1 MFDSGH
7 TLTDAPT
14 RPTIRP
20 MGSRPFRR
28 LAWLV
33 GALLLLQSTGG
44 VAVAHHGG
52 RPIGALFNCDRPG
65 VFPPRCTS
73 VANDLRHSVFF
84 DSTLTDSLADSL
96 RDSLA
101 EDYDPT
107 ALVTSVATE
116 LTRAT
121 DVIAFSQDY
130 GDVGAAAWVY
140 CPPDAPQ
147 GMNAE
152 GDRWC
157 RMQEL
162 HFNLNSRLAIY
173 FEDDGSRDHVAC
185 HELGHTI
192 GLRHW
197 GNPPES
203 AEPAAATCMNADTP
217 NGPTVLHQIDVD
229 HIEAY
234 HYVAPPP
241 SRRIRLLSA
250 PVAPVAQDPSGPM
263 GDAGVEALEIERF
276 TSLRAMTAGSDA
288 VVRGTVVSVEPGRVF
303 GDPDRSPLHY
313 AAVTIRANEVLA
325 GSLAP
330 PGASEVILEIPLF
343 DGPDGID
350 RLAATLPGGEGIFF
364 LRSKEASARAAGM
377 SPAEQQAEAGYHR
390 LVVFGGMVGNDGGT
404 AAAGGDELRVLSAVD
419 GIPFA
424 DAVDLVR
431 GASR

>member
-1 MFDSGH
+1 
-7 TLTDAPT
+7 
-14 RPTIRP
+14 

-84 DSTLTDSLADSL
+84 DSTLTDSLAESL

-107 ALVTSVATE
+107 ALVASVATE

-147 GMNAE
+147 GTNAE

-162 HFNLNSRLAIY
+162 HFNLNSRLAVY

-197 GNPPES
+197 GNPPDS

-241 SRRIRLLSA
+241 SFRIRLLSA
-250 PVAPVAQDPSGPM
+250 PILRDSAGSM
-263 GDAGVEALEIERF
+263 GDAPIEALEVERF
-276 TSLRAMTAGSDA
+276 TSLAAMVAGSDV

-303 GDPDRSPLHY
+303 GDADRSPLHY
-313 AAVTIRANEVLA
+313 AAVTIRSNEIVA

-343 DGPDGID
+343 DGPGAID
-350 RLAATLPGGEGIFF
+350 RLGATLPGGEGIFF
-364 LRSKEASARAAGM
+364 LHSKETSAHAAGM
-377 SPAEQQAEAGYHR
+377 SLAEQRAEAGYHR
-390 LVVFGGMVGNDGGT
+390 LVVFGGMVGNDRGI
-404 AAAGGDELRVLSAVD
+404 AAAGNDELDVLSALD

-424 DAVDLVR
+424 DALDRVR
-431 GASR
+431 AASR

>member
-7 TLTDAPT
+7 TLTGGRT

-28 LAWLV
+28 LAWLAA
-33 GALLLLQSTGG
+33 ALLLLQSTAG
-44 VAVAHHGG
+44 AALAHHGG

-73 VANDLRHSVFF
+73 VANDLRHIVFF

-107 ALVTSVATE
+107 ALVTSVASE

-147 GMNAE
+147 GTNAE

-162 HFNLNSRLAIY
+162 HFNLNSRMAIY

-250 PVAPVAQDPSGPM
+250 PLAQVAPDPSGPM
-263 GDAGVEALEIERF
+263 GDAGVEALEVDRF
-276 TSLRAMTAGSDA
+276 TSLPAMIAGSDA
-288 VVRGTVVSVEPGRVF
+288 VVRGTVVNVEPGRIF
-303 GDPDRSPLHY
+303 GDTDRSPLHY
-313 AAVTIRANEVLA
+313 AAVTITADETLA

-343 DGPDGID
+343 DGPDAID
-350 RLAATLPGGEGIFF
+350 RLAATLPGDEGIFF
-364 LRSKEASARAAGM
+364 LRSKQASARAAGM

-390 LVVFGGMVGNDGGT
+390 LVVFGGMIGNDGGT
-404 AAAGGDELRVLSAVD
+404 AAAGGDELGVLSAVD

-424 DAVDLVR
+424 DALDLVR
-431 GASR
+431 GATR